1 MEDGCK
7 LCGRRRA
14 EGSVYCPY
22 HQRSYSVLREA
33 FESWRRA
40 LDIDWPGFL
49 REVSENAATGEWA
62 REVAE
67 SLLQEGLP

>member
-1 MEDGCK
+1 MEDSCK
-7 LCGRRRA
+7 LCGRVRE
-14 EGSVYCPY
+14 EGSIYCSY
-22 HQRSYSVLREA
+22 HQRAYYYLSKA

-49 REVSENAATGEWA
+49 GDVSENPATGEWA